1 MTIAGII
8 AEYNPFHNGHL
19 YQIEQ
24 TKRAG
29 ATHIVAVMSGSFVQR
44 GEPALFSKWERA
56 AAALKSG
63 VDLVL
68 ELPVSYA
75 MSSAERFG
83 FGGVFLLHALGCV
96 DMLSFGSESGNLN
109 DLQQAAALCRNL
121 HQSPDFTALLKSGCS
136 YPTARMRAVARLG
149 GEQTASLLASPNNT
163 LGISYL
169 NALAGLKSD
178 IRPFTVSRIGTA
190 HDAEETSGNYASA
203 SLLRQKLGAGESIAA
218 FMPQS
223 AVTCLTG
230 KPTADPNKL
239 ETALL
244 WQLRRM
250 TAEDYAAL
258 PDVTEGLQHRLYRA
272 AQSAESLS
280 DFLDRV
286 KTKRYTH
293 ARLRRIAWSAALG
306 LRRTDYRLPI
316 PYLRVLGFNPRGR
329 EILALAGQAAA
340 LPIVSSFREMEKI
353 SPRFAALE
361 KGATDLWNLAVSPP
375 LPCGADYTR
384 KIVLTKS

>member
-96 DMLSFGSESGNLN
+96 NMLSFGSESG
-109 DLQQAAALCRNL
+109 DLAKLQAAADLCRNL
-121 HQSPDFTALLKSGCS
+121 HQNSDFSALLKSGCS
-136 YPTARMRAVARLG
+136 YPTARTRAVAKLG
-149 GEQTASLLASPNNT
+149 GEQTASLLSSPNNT

-169 NALAGLKSD
+169 NALTKLKSD
-178 IRPFTVSRIGTA
+178 IRPFTVSRVGTA

-203 SLLRQKLGAGESIAA
+203 SLLRQKLGAGESIAP
-218 FMPQS
+218 FVPQ
-223 AVTCLTG
+223 AAADCLTG

-250 TAEDYAAL
+250 TAEDYAVL

-306 LRRTDYRLPI
+306 LRQTDYRLPI

-329 EILALAGQAAA
+329 EILALAGQTAV
-340 LPIVSSFREMEKI
+340 LPIVSSFREIEKI

>member
-96 DMLSFGSESGNLN
+96 NMLSFGSESG
-109 DLQQAAALCRNL
+109 DLAKLQAAADLCLNL
-121 HQSPDFTALLKSGCS
+121 HQNSDFSALLKSGCS
-136 YPTARMRAVARLG
+136 YPTARTRAVAKLG
-149 GEQTASLLASPNNT
+149 GEQTASLLSSPNNT
-163 LGISYL
+163 LGIAYL
-169 NALAGLKSD
+169 NALTKLKSD
-178 IRPFTVSRIGTA
+178 IRPFTVSRVGTA

-203 SLLRQKLGAGESIAA
+203 SLLRQKLGAGESIAP
-218 FMPQS
+218 FVPQ
-223 AVTCLTG
+223 AAADCLTG

-340 LPIVSSFREMEKI
+340 LPIVSSFREIEKI

>member
-1 MTIAGII
+1 MTV
-8 AEYNPFHNGHL
+8 
-19 YQIEQ
+19 
-24 TKRAG
+24 K
-29 ATHIVAVMSGSFVQR
+29 
-44 GEPALFSKWERA
+44 
-56 AAALKSG
+56 
-63 VDLVL
+63 
-68 ELPVSYA
+68 
-75 MSSAERFG
+75 
-83 FGGVFLLHALGCV
+83 
-96 DMLSFGSESGNLN
+96 
-109 DLQQAAALCRNL
+109 
-121 HQSPDFTALLKSGCS
+121 
-136 YPTARMRAVARLG
+136 
-149 GEQTASLLASPNNT
+149 
-163 LGISYL
+163 
-169 NALAGLKSD
+169 
-178 IRPFTVSRIGTA
+178 
-190 HDAEETSGNYASA
+190 
-203 SLLRQKLGAGESIAA
+203 
-218 FMPQS
+218 
-223 AVTCLTG
+223 
-230 KPTADPNKL
+230 
-239 ETALL
+239 
-244 WQLRRM
+244 
-250 TAEDYAAL
+250 DYAAL

-329 EILALAGQAAA
+329 EILALAGQTAA

>member
-96 DMLSFGSESGNLN
+96 NMLSFGSESG
-109 DLQQAAALCRNL
+109 DLAKLQAAADLCLNL
-121 HQSPDFTALLKSGCS
+121 HQNSDFSALLKSGCS
-136 YPTARMRAVARLG
+136 YPTARTRTVAILA
-149 GEQTASLLASPNNT
+149 GEQTASLLSSPNNT
-163 LGISYL
+163 LGIAYL
-169 NALAGLKSD
+169 NALTKLKSD
-178 IRPFTVSRIGTA
+178 IRPFTVSRVGTA

-203 SLLRQKLGAGESIAA
+203 SLLRQKLWAGESITAFVPQAA
-218 FMPQS
+218 
-223 AVTCLTG
+223 TDCLTG

-250 TAEDYAAL
+250 PAEDYAAL

-306 LRRTDYRLPI
+306 LRQTDYRLPI

-329 EILALAGQAAA
+329 EILALAGQTAA
-340 LPIVSSFREMEKI
+340 LPIVSSFREIEKI

>member
-29 ATHIVAVMSGSFVQR
+29 ATHIVAVMSSSFVQR

-56 AAALKSG
+56 AAALKCG

-96 DMLSFGSESGNLN
+96 NMLSFGSESG
-109 DLQQAAALCRNL
+109 DLAKLQAAADLCLNL
-121 HQSPDFTALLKSGCS
+121 HQNSDFSALLKSGCS
-136 YPTARMRAVARLG
+136 YPTARTRTVAILA
-149 GEQTASLLASPNNT
+149 GEQTASLLSSPNNT
-163 LGISYL
+163 LGIAYL
-169 NALAGLKSD
+169 NALTKLKSD
-178 IRPFTVSRIGTA
+178 IRPFTVSRVGTA

-218 FMPQS
+218 FVPQ
-223 AVTCLTG
+223 ATADCLTG

-306 LRRTDYRLPI
+306 LRQTDYRLPI

-329 EILALAGQAAA
+329 EILALAGQTAA
-340 LPIVSSFREMEKI
+340 LPIVSSFREIEKI